1 MADAIDSIASEW
13 RSGWPV
19 VVASSLGMTMLGV
32 GYVAAGTFIAPLE
45 QAFGWGRAE
54 ISAGFIV
61 FALVGIVLQPPVGM
75 LLDRWGARRL
85 AIPGAALT
93 GMAFALF
100 STLNGSMIQ
109 WLFLW
114 LLLAI
119 VCQLVMATVWAVAIS
134 SHFAV
139 NRGRAFGVT
148 MLGSG
153 VAAIGMPLLSNY
165 MIEHQGWRMAYLVIG
180 LGWGGVVALAGFF
193 MLHERRDRTPS
204 QATDAAL
211 VNTLT
216 GYSVREGIRS
226 DGFIKIFTAI
236 LLSNLFYLGLS
247 FHLLP
252 ILTWCGLPRDTGVWI
267 ISSLGIT
274 MIAGTIGFGLIAD
287 RVSPKLLTAI
297 LVAMPAITCAML
309 LYPTTSALQRLI
321 AVSAFGISCGA
332 QVPSYINLNTRYFGM
347 RSFATLSGIT
357 GIASGAATAIAPFLA
372 GVIFDRTA
380 SYTGLLVAGIPLLL
394 VSGVILMS
402 LGRQPEFEPRAAGKR
417 PSVSP
422 DYAMPTT

>member
-1 MADAIDSIASEW
+1 MAGGADGITSEW
-13 RSGWPV
+13 RSSWPV

-61 FALVGIVLQPPVGM
+61 FALIGVVLQPPVGM
-75 LLDRWGARRL
+75 MLDKWGARRL

-100 STLNGSMIQ
+100 STLNGSMIY
-109 WLFLW
+109 WLSLW

-119 VCQLVMATVWAVAIS
+119 VCQLVMATVWTVAIS
-134 SHFAV
+134 SHFVV
-139 NRGRAFGVT
+139 NRGRAFAAT

-153 VAAIGMPLLSNY
+153 LAAIGMPLLSNY

-180 LGWGGVVALAGFF
+180 LGWGGVVTLASFF
-193 MLHERRDRTPS
+193 MLHERRDRS
-204 QATDAAL
+204 QVHAAASPL
-211 VNTLT
+211 ASMLI
-216 GYSVREGIRS
+216 GYSVRDGIRS
-226 DGFIKIFTAI
+226 DGFIKIFVAI
-236 LLSNLFYLGLS
+236 LLSNLFYFGLS

-252 ILTWCGLPRDTGVWI
+252 ILAWCGLPRDTGVWI
-267 ISSLGIT
+267 ISSLGIS
-274 MIAGTIGFGLIAD
+274 MIAGTVGYGLIGD

-321 AVSAFGISCGA
+321 AVSAFGISSGA
-332 QVPSYINLNTRYFGM
+332 QLPSYANLNTRYFGM

-357 GIASGAATAIAPFLA
+357 GIASGVATAIAPFIA
-372 GVIFDRTA
+372 GVVFDRTS
-380 SYTGLLVAGIPLLL
+380 SYSGLLVVGIPLLL
-394 VSGVILMS
+394 ASGLVLLL
-402 LGRQPEFEPRAAGKR
+402 LGRQPQFEPI
-417 PSVSP
+417 PV
-422 DYAMPTT
+422 